1 MLTNES
7 LFAEPFNETE
17 LICPEYGDD
26 DNDFLEKLAFWIEG
40 VVLCVIGC
48 PGIFGN
54 ALSAYIL
61 AGKSMRN
68 SFNLLLIALAM
79 IDNTYLF
86 ASILEACRKRFNL
99 QTDLH
104 LLLFPYFLYPLHSMA
119 MTGSILMTVAIALE
133 RYNAVHWPIS
143 YSQVR
148 LLNKKISN
156 ALCIQCNGGCLVLV
170 LRLLLLKWM
179 EVSAFLSVCDMLN
192 SRYIYFVHEKP
203 ISLTVL

>member
-1 MLTNES
+1 MYFLYYYYMY
-7 LFAEPFNETE
+7 
-17 LICPEYGDD
+17 LIS
-26 DNDFLEKLAFWIEG
+26 
-40 VVLCVIGC
+40 
-48 PGIFGN
+48 GN

-86 ASILEACRKRFNL
+86 CSIVESCRKRFDL

-104 LLLFPYFLYPLHSMA
+104 LILLPYFLYPLHSMA

-148 LLNKKISN
+148 KKNTFCWKI
-156 ALCIQCNGGCLVLV
+156 
-170 LRLLLLKWM
+170 
-179 EVSAFLSVCDMLN
+179 FLFLGMSMWKN
-192 SRYIYFVHEKP
+192 RSK
-203 ISLTVL
+203 

>member
-1 MLTNES
+1 MFQMESELFNDTLT
-7 LFAEPFNETE
+7 NETE
-17 LICPEYGDD
+17 LICPSYGAAEGE
-26 DNDFLEKLAFWIEG
+26 FLEKFAFWIEG
-40 VVLCVIGC
+40 VTLCMIGF

-68 SFNLLLIALAM
+68 SFNLLLIALAT

-86 ASILEACRKRFNL
+86 ISVVESCRRRFHLE
-99 QTDLH
+99 TDLH

-143 YSQVR
+143 YSQVNTF
-148 LLNKKISN
+148 LDIFVVWSEFGDQS
-156 ALCIQCNGGCLVLV
+156 CFEIVLIF
-170 LRLLLLKWM
+170 
-179 EVSAFLSVCDMLN
+179 EVYTCSGTRECD
-192 SRYIYFVHEKP
+192 
-203 ISLTVL
+203 

>member
-1 MLTNES
+1 MAENNISLSASNNLTMDNITTNDLE
-7 LFAEPFNETE
+7 
-17 LICPEYGDD
+17 CPEYSKETGHFLDD
-26 DNDFLEKLAFWIEG
+26 FSFWSEG
-40 VVLCVIGC
+40 VTLCAIAV

-54 ALSAYIL
+54 ALSSYIL

-79 IDNTYLF
+79 IDNTYLVG
-86 ASILEACRKRFNL
+86 AILESCRKRFRL

-104 LLLFPYFLYPLHSMA
+104 ILMFPYFLYPLHMMA

-148 LLNKKISN
+148 
-156 ALCIQCNGGCLVLV
+156 
-170 LRLLLLKWM
+170 
-179 EVSAFLSVCDMLN
+179 
-192 SRYIYFVHEKP
+192 
-203 ISLTVL
+203 